1 MLDISLILLA
11 SGKSRRFELAC
22 KKQNLYIKDKPL
34 WLYLAKAYE
43 KLYNFSNIIIVCEE
57 PKFYEHKELKYTY
70 IKGGEERFES
80 IKNAIKYCNSEYVL
94 ITDVAR
100 AYLSKNVFSELL
112 ANAKDYDCV
121 FPAIKIPD
129 TVYNKNLK
137 KYENR
142 DDLVLVQTPQ
152 ISKLKALKNAKL
164 EGYSDESSAIFAN
177 GGSIKQIAG
186 DELSFK
192 LTTKNDIKKLKLLNL
207 SSPTKD
213 IFVGYGYDVHE
224 FCSSNIGHSLDDD
237 NYNDELVLAGVKLG
251 KDYALKAHSDGDV
264 LSHALIDALFGACSL
279 GDIGEA
285 FPPNDSRYHNISSI
299 KLLKFA
305 YEKCRNYGFEL
316 INADITICAE
326 QPKLSKYKNEIK
338 TNLINILNNNNINIK
353 ATTQEKLGF
362 VGRKEG
368 ISVSV
373 VVNMKLFDWSL
384 DENINS

>member
-1 MLDISLILLA
+1 MLGISLILLA
-11 SGKSRRFELAC
+11 SGKSSRFELAC
-22 KKQNLYIKDKPL
+22 KKQNLYIKNKPL
-34 WLYLAKAYE
+34 WLYLAKEYE
-43 KLYNFSNIIIVCEE
+43 KLYHFKNIIIVCEE
-57 PKFYEHKELKYTY
+57 PKFYKFKEANYTY
-70 IKGGEERFES
+70 VKGGDERFES
-80 IKNAIKYCNSEYVL
+80 IQNALKHCDTEFVL

-100 AYLSKNVFSELL
+100 AYVSKDVFSELL
-112 ANAKDYDCV
+112 ANAKDYDSV

-152 ISKLKALKNAKL
+152 ISKLKALKEANLK
-164 EGYSDESSAIFAN
+164 GFSDESSAIFAN

-207 SSPTKD
+207 STPSND

-224 FCSSNIGHSLDDD
+224 FCSSDVGHGLDDD

-279 GDIGEA
+279 ADIGEA
-285 FPPNDSRYHNISSI
+285 FPPNDSKYHNISSI
-299 KLLKFA
+299 ELLKLA
-305 YEKCRNYGFEL
+305 YEKCQNYGFEL

-326 QPKLSKYKNEIK
+326 QPKLSIHKDEIK
-338 TNLINILNNNNINIK
+338 QNLITILNNTNINIK

-368 ISVSV
+368 ISVSA